1 MGRESLDMQVGS
13 GETLSRRAR
22 VLWGLERWF
31 TTVDAPQRP
40 GEHAAYEYAK
50 AAGSFAAAA
59 DEIGGLAGKRVL
71 DFGCGW
77 GGETAW
83 LAERAAEAVGAD
95 IDHDALAD
103 AQAFAARR
111 ELRNLSFVHIEK
123 DRLPLADDSFDA
135 VLSTNVFEHVMRPA
149 TMLCEIRRVLRPGGS
164 FLSTFGPLFY
174 SPLGYHVPFATQVPF
189 AHLLFGHRAVIEVRN
204 TKRPPI
210 AATSWEQDVGLN
222 RITFRKFAQA
232 VQKSGLKAKRLRR
245 IPVRRLD
252 LLAAMPVVGNL
263 FTFGVDCHLV
273 NPHDDR

>member
-1 MGRESLDMQVGS
+1 M
-13 GETLSRRAR
+13 LSS
-22 VLWGLERWF
+22 LERWF
-31 TTVDAPQRP
+31 TTVDAPQKQ

-50 AAGSFAAAA
+50 AASSFAVAAE
-59 DEIGGLAGKRVL
+59 EIGGLAGKRVL

-95 IDHDALAD
+95 IDHNALAD

-111 ELRNLSFVHIEK
+111 ELRNLSFVHIK
-123 DRLPLADDSFDA
+123 NDRLPLADDSFDA

-149 TMLCEIRRVLRPGGS
+149 ATLREIHRVLRPGGS

-210 AATSWEQDVGLN
+210 AAISWEQDVGLN
-222 RITFRKFAQA
+222 RITYRKFAQA
-232 VQKSGLKAKRLRR
+232 VQTSGLKVKRMRR

-263 FTFGVDCHLV
+263 FTFGVDCHLI
-273 NPHDDR
+273 NPRNDR